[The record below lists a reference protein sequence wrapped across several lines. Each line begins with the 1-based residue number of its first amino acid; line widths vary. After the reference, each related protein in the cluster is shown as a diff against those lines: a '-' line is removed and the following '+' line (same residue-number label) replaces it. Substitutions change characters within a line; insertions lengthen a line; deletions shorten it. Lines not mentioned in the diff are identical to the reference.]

1 MSNYTAAATKLL
13 GRRLDDMRQRIDQAR
28 ATRVDDF
35 DGLLGIGYDL
45 TAVNEHL
52 FAAQAAW
59 VSIAVAA
66 DASWKQIGDA
76 LGMSKQAAHKRF
88 AGILVDEPIP
98 GI

>member
-1 MSNYTAAATKLL
+1 MNQYTAAAVKLL
-13 GRRLDDMRQRIDQAR
+13 GRRLDDMAERIKQAR
-28 ATRVDDF
+28 STQVDDF

-45 TAVNEHL
+45 TSVREHL
-52 FAAQAAW
+52 FAAEAAW

-88 AGILVDEPIP
+88 AGILVDQPIP